1 MELYEVLEKR
11 RTYRDFSDREVSDEI
26 VKRIIGAAFKA
37 PTNDHLR
44 QLEFIVVRDR
54 ENIAKV
60 ITPLVKNM
68 EAFKELVFEVD
79 DTDDEDKM
87 AMFADALPKQ
97 QKMLMQSGLLILPFF
112 RQKQSPLLKPVEQSS
127 LNYFA
132 SAWCALENMLLAA
145 TNEGLGTVFHIPV
158 SDEAEK
164 IKEIVGAPE
173 GYEFTC
179 LLTMGYPAENA
190 FLPKQKEINIEDRIH
205 MNIWQHER
213 MKGHIL
219 IMLANILFGA
229 SMPVFKYLLTADVPP
244 EAITIM
250 RAIFACMM
258 FWLVSFF
265 MPKEKVLPK
274 DLCLLFVCALCG
286 VGINQWLF
294 VIGLKNS
301 SPVNASIIATAV
313 PIFVLLLAARSE
325 ERRA

>member
-97 QKMLMQSGLLILPFF
+97 QKMLMQSGLLITPFF
-112 RQKQSPLLKPVEQSS
+112 RQLTSPLLKPVEQSS

-205 MNIWQHER
+205 MNIW
-213 MKGHIL
+213 
-219 IMLANILFGA
+219 
-229 SMPVFKYLLTADVPP
+229 
-244 EAITIM
+244 
-250 RAIFACMM
+250 
-258 FWLVSFF
+258 
-265 MPKEKVLPK
+265 
-274 DLCLLFVCALCG
+274 
-286 VGINQWLF
+286 
-294 VIGLKNS
+294 
-301 SPVNASIIATAV
+301 
-313 PIFVLLLAARSE
+313 
-325 ERRA
+325 

>member
-11 RTYRDFSDREVSDEI
+11 RTYRDFSDREVSDKT

-205 MNIWQHER
+205 MNIW
-213 MKGHIL
+213 
-219 IMLANILFGA
+219 
-229 SMPVFKYLLTADVPP
+229 
-244 EAITIM
+244 
-250 RAIFACMM
+250 
-258 FWLVSFF
+258 
-265 MPKEKVLPK
+265 
-274 DLCLLFVCALCG
+274 
-286 VGINQWLF
+286 
-294 VIGLKNS
+294 
-301 SPVNASIIATAV
+301 
-313 PIFVLLLAARSE
+313 
-325 ERRA
+325 

>member
-97 QKMLMQSGLLILPFF
+97 RKMLMQSGLLILPFF

-205 MNIWQHER
+205 MNIW
-213 MKGHIL
+213 
-219 IMLANILFGA
+219 
-229 SMPVFKYLLTADVPP
+229 
-244 EAITIM
+244 
-250 RAIFACMM
+250 
-258 FWLVSFF
+258 
-265 MPKEKVLPK
+265 
-274 DLCLLFVCALCG
+274 
-286 VGINQWLF
+286 
-294 VIGLKNS
+294 
-301 SPVNASIIATAV
+301 
-313 PIFVLLLAARSE
+313 
-325 ERRA
+325 

>member
-112 RQKQSPLLKPVEQSS
+112 RQKQSPLLKTVEQSS

-205 MNIWQHER
+205 MNIW
-213 MKGHIL
+213 
-219 IMLANILFGA
+219 
-229 SMPVFKYLLTADVPP
+229 
-244 EAITIM
+244 
-250 RAIFACMM
+250 
-258 FWLVSFF
+258 
-265 MPKEKVLPK
+265 
-274 DLCLLFVCALCG
+274 
-286 VGINQWLF
+286 
-294 VIGLKNS
+294 
-301 SPVNASIIATAV
+301 
-313 PIFVLLLAARSE
+313 
-325 ERRA
+325 